1 MEIKTKFNVGDKV
14 YRLTGVLFHRIE
26 PKHKIGYKELKIKEI
41 KIEIIFIPAIQKDVA
56 TIKYKYDSFIVDS
69 PCYAW
74 IEEKDCFSTQA
85 EAQAECDKRNKG
97 E

>member
-1 MEIKTKFNVGDKV
+1 MEIRTKFNVGDKV
-14 YRLTGVLFHRIE
+14 YRLTGILFHRIN
-26 PKHKIGYKELKIKEI
+26 PKRKIGYEELKIKEI
-41 KIEIIFIPAIQKDVA
+41 KIEIIFIPAIQKDVV

-74 IEEKDCFSTQA
+74 IEEEDCFATKE
-85 EAQAECDKRNKG
+85 EAQKECERRNG